1 MIDMDMTRRGA
12 LEIVLAGGVAAMAGS
27 AANAANAANPPTA
40 GGDWQ
45 FLVGRWQV
53 RHRKLR
59 ERLVGSSDWMEFDGS
74 CENWPM
80 LGGAANVDD
89 NIFHTPGETYRGVGL
104 RAYDPAA
111 RQWAIWWLDSRA
123 PDRLDVP
130 VRGTFKDGVG
140 TFLAEDSWKG
150 TPVTVRFRW
159 SDITARSAK
168 WEQAFS
174 TDGGAT
180 WEVNWVM
187 HFTRA

>member
-1 MIDMDMTRRGA
+1 MIDTNMTRRSA
-12 LEIVLAGGVAAMAGS
+12 LEIALAGGAAALAGS
-27 AANAANAANPPTA
+27 AANAASPPAA

-45 FLVGRWQV
+45 FLVGRWHV

-59 ERLVGSSDWMEFDGS
+59 ERLVGSNDWMEFEGS
-74 CENWPM
+74 CENWPI

-89 NIFHTPGETYRGVGL
+89 NIFHTPDETYRGVGL
-104 RAYDPAA
+104 RAYDPATKS
-111 RQWAIWWLDSRA
+111 WAIWWLDSRRA
-123 PDRLDVP
+123 DRLDVL
-130 VRGTFKDGVG
+130 VRGTFESGVG

-159 SDITARSAK
+159 SDITPRSAK

>member
-12 LEIVLAGGVAAMAGS
+12 LEIVLAGGGAAMAGS
-27 AANAANAANPPTA
+27 TASVASPPAA
-40 GGDWQ
+40 GGDWH
-45 FLVGRWQV
+45 FLVGRWHV

-59 ERLVGSSDWMEFDGS
+59 ERLTGSNDWMEFDGS

-80 LGGAANVDD
+80 LGGGANVDD
-89 NIFHTPGETYRGVGL
+89 NIFHMPGETCRGVAL

-111 RQWAIWWLDSRA
+111 GQWAIWWLDSRA
-123 PDRLDVP
+123 TDRLDVP
-130 VRGTFKDGVG
+130 VRGTFRDGVG
-140 TFLAEDSWKG
+140 TFLAEDSWKE

-159 SDITARSAK
+159 SDITARSAR

-174 TDGGAT
+174 TDRGAT

-187 HFTRA
+187 QFTRA